1 MTAQK
6 RAENLQTVLGGALA
20 ARGMPVFE
28 MADKTAEALRAYLI
42 NLAWNAHEAQGDLRG
57 IEG

>member
-42 NLAWNAHEAQGDLRG
+42 NLAWDAHEAQ
-57 IEG
+57 EGREP